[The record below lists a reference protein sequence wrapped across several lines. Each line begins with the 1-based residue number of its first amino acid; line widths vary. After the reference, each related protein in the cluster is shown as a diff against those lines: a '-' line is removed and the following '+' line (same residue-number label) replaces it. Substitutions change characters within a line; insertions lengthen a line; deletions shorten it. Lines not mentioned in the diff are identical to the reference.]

1 MERNVHPNEDCW
13 NLEDRGNLEERT
25 VHTNPLAAL
34 VLDMADT
41 KEVEEFGNAHCWR
54 PDQPLVA
61 TAAALAVPWV
71 IKVPAAKA
79 VAVVVAEGPLRYAV
93 ALLARVEWSVR

>member
-1 MERNVHPNEDCW
+1 MERLVHPNEDCW

-41 KEVEEFGNAHCWR
+41 KEVEEFGNAHCW
-54 PDQPLVA
+54 
-61 TAAALAVPWV
+61 
-71 IKVPAAKA
+71 
-79 VAVVVAEGPLRYAV
+79 
-93 ALLARVEWSVR
+93 